1 MTRALA
7 VAALL
12 LAMAATFAAGAAQ
25 ARESVVT
32 IPTRDDVT
40 VSYILDAPDDA
51 PKKAVAISFIG
62 GFGQMHLDKHE
73 LPLKF
78 PKVMNAL
85 LRIRHQLAGPDIAD
99 VIVDAPSDHQLG
111 GTEDYFRG
119 SADHAADIRAV
130 IADVKKRFP
139 DARIFLICTSRGTI
153 SAANLGVSLHDLVAG
168 TILTSTVTHWDKMGT
183 ALSRFDFDTLKVPT
197 LFIHHVNDGCATSPY
212 AGVQA
217 LAGKFPVVS
226 ASGGD
231 PPESGP
237 CDPLAPHGFWGLDA
251 QVVAVMQDFML
262 SKPYPRSIP

>member
-1 MTRALA
+1 MRRALA
-7 VAALL
+7 VAAT
-12 LAMAATFAAGAAQ
+12 LAMAAACAGAAL
-25 ARESVVT
+25 ARETVRT
-32 IPTRDDVT
+32 IPTRDGVT

-51 PKKAVAISFIG
+51 PKKAIAVSFIG
-62 GFGQMHLDKHE
+62 GFGQMHLDRRTP
-73 LPLKF
+73 PLKF
-78 PKVMNAL
+78 PKAMNAL

-99 VIVDAPSDHQLG
+99 VIVDAPSDHQAG
-111 GTEDYFRG
+111 GMDDSFRG

-130 IADVKKRFP
+130 IADVTRRYP
-139 DARIFLICTSRGTI
+139 GASVFLIGTSRGTI

-183 ALSRFDFDTLKVPT
+183 ALSRFDFDALKVPT

-217 LAGKFPVVS
+217 LAAKFPVVT

-262 SKPYPRSIP
+262 GKPYPKAIP